1 MTDTCESR
9 YTGQS
14 TCMYR
19 VPQSQVASPAK
30 IDEIDMH
37 GLAKSF
43 ISVCTYVLALDSANL
58 FEIIP

>member
-1 MTDTCESR
+1 
-9 YTGQS
+9 
-14 TCMYR
+14 MYR